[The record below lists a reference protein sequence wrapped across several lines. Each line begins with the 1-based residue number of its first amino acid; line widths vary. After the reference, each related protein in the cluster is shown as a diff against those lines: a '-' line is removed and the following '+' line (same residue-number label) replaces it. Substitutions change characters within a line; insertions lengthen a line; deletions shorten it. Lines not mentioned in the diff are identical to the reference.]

1 MAEVKHWV
9 VTGASRGIGLEMVK
23 QLLKTDEQVTALA
36 RNTAASRS
44 LQQLML
50 DYPARLRVIE
60 ADVTKDLDLDR
71 AVKVLD
77 GAAVDVLINNAGVF
91 KNGDG
96 ALADFDPKIVEQ
108 TFLVNSLGPM
118 RVTKAFYP
126 LLNKSEHPVIANI
139 TSLMG
144 SIEDNSSGGNYAY
157 RMSKA
162 ALNMFTK
169 TLSVEFKKAVVL
181 SLHPGWVKTDM
192 GGSGATTETSE
203 SAAGLLKVIR
213 ESSPKS
219 SGHFF
224 NFKGQP
230 LHW

>member
-1 MAEVKHWV
+1 
-9 VTGASRGIGLEMVK
+9 
-23 QLLKTDEQVTALA
+23 
-36 RNTAASRS
+36 
-44 LQQLML
+44 
-50 DYPARLRVIE
+50 
-60 ADVTKDLDLDR
+60 
-71 AVKVLD
+71 
-77 GAAVDVLINNAGVF
+77 
-91 KNGDG
+91 
-96 ALADFDPKIVEQ
+96 
-108 TFLVNSLGPM
+108 M